1 MDDIR
6 SINYL
11 ISILLVTGILL
22 LLTDVK
28 AYKNAGLK
36 KERKITLILGWT
48 HLSLS
53 IILTLTAWIY
63 RTWIW

>member
-1 MDDIR
+1 MDGIR

-11 ISILLVTGILL
+11 IIILLVTGILL

-28 AYKNAGLK
+28 AYKHAGLK
-36 KERKITLILGWT
+36 KERKVTLILGWT

-63 RTWIW
+63 RTWVW

>member
-11 ISILLVTGILL
+11 IIILLVTGILL

-28 AYKNAGLK
+28 AYKNSGLK
-36 KERKITLILGWT
+36 KERKVTLILGWT
-48 HLSLS
+48 NLSLS

-63 RTWIW
+63 WTWIW